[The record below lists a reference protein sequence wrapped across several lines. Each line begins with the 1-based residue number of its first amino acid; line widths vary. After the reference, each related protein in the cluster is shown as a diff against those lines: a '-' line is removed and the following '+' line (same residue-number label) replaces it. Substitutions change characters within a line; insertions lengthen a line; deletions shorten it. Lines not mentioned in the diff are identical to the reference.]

1 MSNAVISMGVID
13 EKTFTRECIIRC
25 LRTLDDRLRIEGFPT
40 WDECLQTG
48 EGQDLVLYHLRED
61 LSQWDKNKLISF
73 RKLLSIVPVIILSDT
88 ENPNSLTEIFESG
101 ARGFIPTDTPLEQIT
116 GIIRLVSVGG
126 VFVPLG
132 SLSLS
137 KNEGEVPTAELGSSN
152 EFTRNELA
160 VLDRLKV
167 GKANKI
173 IAYELGLSESTVK
186 VHIGRIM
193 KKLNVTNRTQIVCR
207 AYTLASF
214 RPLSL
219 TAGPSPAGARGM
231 VAPEPSLPDYNPGRW
246 LDG

>member
-1 MSNAVISMGVID
+1 MRNPVISMGVID
-13 EKTFTRECIIRC
+13 EKRFTRECITQS

-40 WDECLQTG
+40 CDECLQTA

-61 LSQWDKNKLISF
+61 PSHWDKDSQKLISF
-73 RKLLSIVPVIILSDT
+73 RRLLSLVPVIILSDT
-88 ENPNSLTEIFESG
+88 ESPNSIAEIFESG
-101 ARGFIPTDTPLEQIT
+101 ARGFIPTDNTTLEQIIE
-116 GIIRLVSVGG
+116 IIGLVCVGG
-126 VFVPLG
+126 IFVPLS
-132 SLSLS
+132 SLSLRTS
-137 KNEGEVPTAELGSSN
+137 VGQAPTGDSSN

-193 KKLNVTNRTQIVCR
+193 KKLKVTNRTQIVCR
-207 AYTLASF
+207 AYTLATV

-219 TAGPSPAGARGM
+219 AAGPSPAA
-231 VAPEPSLPDYNPGRW
+231 LPDYNSARW

>member
-1 MSNAVISMGVID
+1 MRNAVISMRVID
-13 EKTFTRECIIRC
+13 EKRFTRECIIRN

-40 WDECLQTG
+40 CDECLQTA
-48 EGQDLVLYHLRED
+48 EGQDLVVYYLRED
-61 LSQWDKNKLISF
+61 PSQWDQNSQELISF

-88 ENPNSLTEIFESG
+88 VNQNSLAQIFESG
-101 ARGFIPTDTPLEQIT
+101 ARGFIPTDNTTLEQIIE
-116 GIIRLVSVGG
+116 IIRLVCVGG
-126 VFVPLG
+126 VFVPL
-132 SLSLS
+132 STLSLR
-137 KNEGEVPTAELGSSN
+137 KNEGEAPTAELGSSN

-207 AYTLASF
+207 AYTLPSF
-214 RPLSL
+214 GPLCL
-219 TAGPSPAGARGM
+219 AAGPSPVDTGGM
-231 VAPEPSLPDYNPGRW
+231 VAPGLSPG
-246 LDG
+246 L